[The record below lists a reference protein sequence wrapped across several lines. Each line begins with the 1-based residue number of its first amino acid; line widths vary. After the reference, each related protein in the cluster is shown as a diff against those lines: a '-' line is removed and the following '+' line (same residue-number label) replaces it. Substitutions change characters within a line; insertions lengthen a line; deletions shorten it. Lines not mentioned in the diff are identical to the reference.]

1 MRVSYRIPTMINNPW
16 INRAAAIVLLLC
28 VYIAGVDAGRER
40 AVEAH
45 QNQPACQRL
54 N

>member
-28 VYIAGVDAGRER
+28 VYIAGVDSDSK
-40 AVEAH
+40 AH
-45 QNQPACQRL
+45 HNQPACQHRL

>member
-40 AVEAH
+40 AAEAH